1 MRLGEPL
8 ALDAALIS
16 TAVEDRQG
24 LRLCGTLSEEAY
36 RALLTRKTKAG
47 RARQHGLCA
56 GAALRRRD
64 GFYQH
69 RARGVGHPRSA
80 QVQHADAPVERT
92 HTHGTRTLGTRAHG
106 TRERARHSTVKVPLG
121 QALSA

>member
-8 ALDAALIS
+8 ALDAALVS

-47 RARQHGLCA
+47 RARQHGT
-56 GAALRRRD
+56 RRK
-64 GFYQH
+64 
-69 RARGVGHPRSA
+69 RGGSC
-80 QVQHADAPVERT
+80 VQEEDFGMVSKE
-92 HTHGTRTLGTRAHG
+92 
-106 TRERARHSTVKVPLG
+106 
-121 QALSA
+121 

>member
-47 RARQHGLCA
+47 RARQHGT
-56 GAALRRRD
+56 RRK
-64 GFYQH
+64 
-69 RARGVGHPRSA
+69 RGGSC
-80 QVQHADAPVERT
+80 VQEEDFGNGEQGVRRVRTQQTSPYART
-92 HTHGTRTLGTRAHG
+92 HAKGMHAWTPTR
-106 TRERARHSTVKVPLG
+106 
-121 QALSA
+121 